1 MNTKEGYGGYPARPK
16 GAHPIVRGIVDLE
29 GVPEKYTR
37 IYREFNE
44 NLASPF
50 IGLTTDGVPR
60 PWLYPLKSNGLST
73 APIAERAGNFLGSLS
88 EPQRE
93 NAQLPVDAN
102 EWRAWINAFA
112 ARPPHGILL
121 DDLTVP
127 QRDAAM
133 AVIESAMSERGFN
146 ELRTVMRINEALAE
160 VAGGYED
167 TLREW
172 MYWFAVFG
180 EPSADRPWGFQ
191 MFGHHAC
198 INVFVVDGQLTIGP
212 MFLGAEPRVVVS
224 GPHAGTSAFDAE
236 MELGLELMRSLTPE
250 QKTRALLSPSVQWE
264 DLPAELAHPTEGR
277 MRGSAARDNA
287 VVPYEG
293 ICGAELNLI
302 QRERLRALLGHYA
315 GRLPEAHAS
324 LQMDT
329 FDRHINETYFTWA
342 GEIQL
347 DKPFYYKVHSPVIF
361 IEIDAHM
368 GIFIANDDPEP
379 FHIHNIVRIP
389 NGNDYGR
396 AYLHQFEERQE
407 KEQNYE
413 IRPPIRS

>member
-1 MNTKEGYGGYPARPK
+1 MKTKEGYGGYPARPK
-16 GAHPIVRGIVDLE
+16 GIHPIVRGIVDLTE
-29 GVPEKYTR
+29 VPEHFVR
-37 IYREFNE
+37 IYSEFDE
-44 NLASPF
+44 NLSTPF
-50 IGLTTDGVPR
+50 TGLTTDGVPR
-60 PWLYPLKSNGLST
+60 PGLYPLEGNGLST
-73 APIAERAGNFLGSLS
+73 APLADRARTFLGTLD
-88 EPQRE
+88 ETQRAA
-93 NAQLPVDAN
+93 AQLPVDAN

-112 ARPPHGILL
+112 ARQPHGILL
-121 DDLTVP
+121 DELTGT

-133 AVIESAMSERGFN
+133 AVLEAAMSARGFS
-146 ELRTVMRINEALAE
+146 EVRTVMRINEALAE

-172 MYWFAVFG
+172 MYWFAIFG

-236 MELGLELMRSLTPE
+236 LRLGIELMRSLTPE
-250 QKTRALLSPSVQWE
+250 QQARALLAPSVQWD

-293 ICGAELNLI
+293 ICGAEMNTA
-302 QRERLRALLGHYA
+302 QRGHLRELLDLYA
-315 GRLPEAHAS
+315 GRLPGPHAA
-324 LQMDT
+324 LQIDA
-329 FDRHINETYFTWA
+329 FERHLDETYFAWA
-342 GEIQL
+342 GETEPG
-347 DKPFYYKVHSPVIF
+347 KPFYYKVHGPVIF
-361 IEIDAHM
+361 IEIDAHS

-379 FHIHNIVRIP
+379 FHIHNIVRLP

-396 AYLHQFEERQE
+396 AHLHQFEERQE
-407 KEQNYE
+407 KEE
-413 IRPPIRS
+413 THEVRPSI

>member
-1 MNTKEGYGGYPARPK
+1 
-16 GAHPIVRGIVDLE
+16 
-29 GVPEKYTR
+29 
-37 IYREFNE
+37 
-44 NLASPF
+44 
-50 IGLTTDGVPR
+50 
-60 PWLYPLKSNGLST
+60 
-73 APIAERAGNFLGSLS
+73 
-88 EPQRE
+88 
-93 NAQLPVDAN
+93 
-102 EWRAWINAFA
+102 
-112 ARPPHGILL
+112 
-121 DDLTVP
+121 
-127 QRDAAM
+127 
-133 AVIESAMSERGFN
+133 MSERGFN

-160 VAGGYED
+160 IAGGYED

-172 MYWFAVFG
+172 MYWFTVFG

-198 INVFVVDGQLTIGP
+198 INVFVIDGQLTIGP

-250 QKTRALLSPSVQWE
+250 QQTQALLSPSVQWE

-287 VVPYEG
+287 LVPYEG
-293 ICGAELNLI
+293 ICGADLNET
-302 QRERLRALLGHYA
+302 QRGRLRALLALYA
-315 GRLPEAHAS
+315 GRLPEANAA
-324 LQMDT
+324 LQIEAFGRYLD
-329 FDRHINETYFTWA
+329 ETYFTWA
-342 GEIQL
+342 GEIEL

-379 FHIHNIVRIP
+379 FHIHNVMRIP

-396 AYLHQFEERQE
+396 AYLRQFKERQE
-407 KEQNYE
+407 KEENHE
-413 IRPPIRS
+413 VRPPIRS